1 MKRLEKKKNKEN
13 KSKKETNQIWNG
25 VRVFRAVERLQK
37 RNPGEKISF
46 QAIYEEVNKKYEMHE
61 DTVKRKLYRWFY
73 SDLLKS
79 IRGELRV
86 YDKNGNRFDET
97 NMKKTIGDYFQFQ
110 LVEKD
115 TADADFNIE
124 EVIKEVPRKSS
135 KKVKTR
141 KKQTWKTEVGE
152 YIELIAKVLKEHKG
166 YIGNGVE
173 LGKIVNKI
181 IRQYSYIDSENISDI
196 SNKTILRKVWSML
209 NYHNM
214 EACDLLGIRIGIA
227 SGKMLEEGQEVEFR
241 VAQFNPDIVS
251 NDPLPYEDKYDENA
265 DIDETNITEMML
277 WAFPTSEIW
286 GELEQNWYWEEA
298 LAYKDFIINI
308 NEKSAKWAIS
318 YEILKVLSDSQE
330 KEGMKKI
337 EIVQKL
343 EEYIPSTYRERAEYE
358 QELKEAFQFIEIN
371 ELAQSS
377 YGRWMLVEKI

>member
-1 MKRLEKKKNKEN
+1 
-13 KSKKETNQIWNG
+13 
-25 VRVFRAVERLQK
+25 
-37 RNPGEKISF
+37 
-46 QAIYEEVNKKYEMHE
+46 
-61 DTVKRKLYRWFY
+61 
-73 SDLLKS
+73 
-79 IRGELRV
+79 
-86 YDKNGNRFDET
+86 
-97 NMKKTIGDYFQFQ
+97 
-110 LVEKD
+110 
-115 TADADFNIE
+115 
-124 EVIKEVPRKSS
+124 
-135 KKVKTR
+135 
-141 KKQTWKTEVGE
+141 
-152 YIELIAKVLKEHKG
+152 
-166 YIGNGVE
+166 
-173 LGKIVNKI
+173 
-181 IRQYSYIDSENISDI
+181 
-196 SNKTILRKVWSML
+196 ML